1 MLFLKDHFMR
11 LNIFGILNAVQK
23 LGITLHTI
31 FRLYSDITLL
41 KAIVLKENGYLNR
54 NKIYQFREFFERK
67 SSKLLDTP
75 TIERHIVIT

>member
-11 LNIFGILNAVQK
+11 LNIFGIL

-54 NKIYQFREFFERK
+54 NKRYQFREFFERK
-67 SSKLLDTP
+67 SSLLLDTP